1 MYKRQAELCKVR
13 NKKRAVYEDYQEKLI
28 SKEEYI
34 SYRQDYIIME
44 EKISKQIEHLE
55 EKSKEGNV
63 EDIFELQWIKHLLEL
78 GKVEQLDRNI
88 VVDMVHIIKVF
99 NNQRIKVV
107 YNFSDEL
114 ELFLSK
120 YENYR

>member
-1 MYKRQAELCKVR
+1 M
-13 NKKRAVYEDYQEKLI
+13 
-28 SKEEYI
+28 
-34 SYRQDYIIME
+34 
-44 EKISKQIEHLE
+44 
-55 EKSKEGNV
+55 

-88 VVDMVHIIKVF
+88 VVDMVHMIKVF

>member
-1 MYKRQAELCKVR
+1 
-13 NKKRAVYEDYQEKLI
+13 
-28 SKEEYI
+28 
-34 SYRQDYIIME
+34 ME

-88 VVDMVHIIKVF
+88 VVDMVHMIKVF